1 MMNAMATP
9 TGRIE
14 IKLRKV
20 SQLFNTLDPSP
31 FRESELA
38 LEAED
43 YIVARA
49 SGTADRRSDRDH
61 RASAVQT
68 NFREH
73 RRATSQVAVK
83 DHFEHA
89 KRGADQG
96 DAGAVQDRATR
107 ARDRS
112 FHSLG
117 MSVARLAPVA
127 ETERTALF
135 AQILKE
141 SFLIFGWVAIWK
153 PSDIFLYEW
162 PPIARRR
169 KLFRRLSAANV
180 VLDSEVTLHS
190 RSAKEENNVNSPVNP
205 NSAS

>member
-1 MMNAMATP
+1 MATS

-49 SGTADRRSDRDH
+49 QELPIDASIAIVIHLPSDELS
-61 RASAVQT
+61 RASASDIVI
-68 NFREH
+68 
-73 RRATSQVAVK
+73 AVK
-83 DHFEHA
+83 DHFDLRSQAMTREM
-89 KRGADQG
+89 RDLFRNGRFSL
-96 DAGAVQDRATR
+96 AVGL
-107 ARDRS
+107 S
-112 FHSLG
+112 ILSLCLVLG
-117 MSVARLAPVA
+117 WLLLRKMDESPVSW
-127 ETERTALF
+127 
-135 AQILKE
+135 ILQE

-162 PPIARRR
+162 PPMARRR
-169 KLFRRLSAANV
+169 ALFRRLAAADVN
-180 VLDSEVTLHS
+180 LDSDTPWDLS
-190 RSAKEENNVNSPVNP
+190 SLKEKKDVN
-205 NSAS
+205 AM